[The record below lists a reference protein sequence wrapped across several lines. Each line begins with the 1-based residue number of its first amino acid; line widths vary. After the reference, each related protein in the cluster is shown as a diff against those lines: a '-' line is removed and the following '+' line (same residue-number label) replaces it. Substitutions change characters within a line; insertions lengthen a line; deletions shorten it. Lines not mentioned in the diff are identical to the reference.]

1 VLHSFNLYFLTNTL
15 FLRYCTT
22 NAVFRNCFYC
32 PFYVSFFLKSC
43 STDFPVSSLF
53 LLSFYTHTFN
63 FITILGDFE
72 IFLATCSVTLLGFI
86 IYNVINCFSFRDLLK
101 RFGFLKISRR
111 DFYEC
116 GFRPTTQKVI
126 RLPIQFILICVFFLL
141 YDIELIFLFPYVS
154 AITFVGLYDFLL
166 LILFFTA
173 FFLSLIIDFNRH
185 ALL

>member
-15 FLRYCTT
+15 LLRHCTV
-22 NAVFRNCFYC
+22 NALFRNRLYY
-32 PFYVSFFLKSC
+32 PFYVNLLLKLRLINLL
-43 STDFPVSSLF
+43 TSSLHA
-53 LLSFYTHTFN
+53 SN
-63 FITILGDFE
+63 FIMILGDFE
-72 IFLATCSVTLLGFI
+72 IFLSTCSVTLLGFI

-185 ALL
+185 ALLWQY

>member
-1 VLHSFNLYFLTNTL
+1 MRLHIILLVLSEHLYFIGDFEV
-15 FLRYCTT
+15 FLATISVAIL
-22 NAVFRNCFYC
+22 AVLVYN
-32 PFYVSFFLKSC
+32 V
-43 STDFPVSSLF
+43 
-53 LLSFYTHTFN
+53 
-63 FITILGDFE
+63 ITIL
-72 IFLATCSVTLLGFI
+72 
-86 IYNVINCFSFRDLLK
+86 SFKDLLRK
-101 RFGFLKISRR
+101 FGFMKNSRR

-154 AITFVGLYDFLL
+154 TITFIGLYDFLL